1 MELPIKHIPQK
12 QVAQSDS
19 ENNLHKP
26 RSAIQLSPLPLDIAA
41 GAELVKC
48 IHDHVSTKPDE
59 INLEEDDYICLITP
73 KEPRNGYLYGKING
87 CQGWFPVNC
96 VQSLTAQDIVWDSI
110 VENQNEELTK
120 TWYAKYKNLPKYQR
134 KASATDAK
142 AAKRA
147 PGKRLL
153 WAEIIGSDKIQSMK
167 LGKNDI
173 KRQEII
179 LEIIATEQD
188 YVDDLETICNYYMKG
203 LQNSK
208 LVRLKDISVLFS
220 NIEQLLPVNVELLN
234 SLEAR
239 QKSNPF
245 IDMVGDIF
253 IKMVH
258 YFNLERLFENI
269 YHVL

>member
-1 MELPIKHIPQK
+1 
-12 QVAQSDS
+12 
-19 ENNLHKP
+19 
-26 RSAIQLSPLPLDIAA
+26 
-41 GAELVKC
+41 
-48 IHDHVSTKPDE
+48 
-59 INLEEDDYICLITP
+59 
-73 KEPRNGYLYGKING
+73 
-87 CQGWFPVNC
+87 
-96 VQSLTAQDIVWDSI
+96 
-110 VENQNEELTK
+110 
-120 TWYAKYKNLPKYQR
+120 
-134 KASATDAK
+134 
-142 AAKRA
+142 
-147 PGKRLL
+147 
-153 WAEIIGSDKIQSMK
+153 
-167 LGKNDI
+167 
-173 KRQEII
+173 
-179 LEIIATEQD
+179 
-188 YVDDLETICNYYMKG
+188 MKG